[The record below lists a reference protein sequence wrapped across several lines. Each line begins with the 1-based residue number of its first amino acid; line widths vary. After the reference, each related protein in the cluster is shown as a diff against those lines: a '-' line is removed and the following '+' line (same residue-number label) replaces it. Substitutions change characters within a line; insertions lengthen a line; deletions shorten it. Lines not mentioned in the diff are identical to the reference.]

1 MSILKIAR
9 MGHPVLRKP
18 AEEVED
24 PDAPEILKLVQDMVD
39 TMDDANGLGLAAP
52 QVHVSKRVVIFQSPK
67 NALDPDCKESSEPEL
82 TILFN
87 PVIEVLS
94 NEVVYGWEGCLSV
107 PEMRG
112 EVPRYFSIRYTGLS
126 LGGRK
131 IDRRVQGLHARVVQ
145 HECDHL
151 DGVLYPMRMTDLSK
165 LVFETE
171 FHHYLEP
178 TQYSN
183 QEEQV

>member
-67 NALDPDCKESSEPEL
+67 NALDV
-82 TILFN
+82 N
-87 PVIEVLS
+87 
-94 NEVVYGWEGCLSV
+94 
-107 PEMRG
+107 
-112 EVPRYFSIRYTGLS
+112 
-126 LGGRK
+126 
-131 IDRRVQGLHARVVQ
+131 
-145 HECDHL
+145 
-151 DGVLYPMRMTDLSK
+151 K
-165 LVFETE
+165 L
-171 FHHYLEP
+171 
-178 TQYSN
+178 
-183 QEEQV
+183 